1 MKHSPLLHA
10 LSLTA
15 ALGLASATAAAQTP
29 DAATPVAARVAT
41 VATAAA
47 VPVAA
52 PAPARRVEDVAVSD
66 EPADGTLVR
75 MGRSELVIRAP
86 MELVVRQMTDYA
98 HYHEFMPH
106 VRESRVVRR
115 NRGATDVYMQVP
127 LGGSL
132 GVIWALLRLDS
143 RRTPE
148 RFTLDGQAVDS
159 NMDRFETHTVIE
171 RVPGDPSATRL
182 TFRMLAL
189 PRLPFPSSVFTREM
203 RDATRTITQ
212 NLRARVERAAALEPV
227 RTAAAPTA
235 PTPLN
240 ATSQR

>member
-1 MKHSPLLHA
+1 MKNPPAFAFAFAVA
-10 LSLTA
+10 LA
-15 ALGLASATAAAQTP
+15 AGGALAQTP
-29 DAATPVAARVAT
+29 SPAAPAAPTVNPVAPAPAT
-41 VATAAA
+41 VAT
-47 VPVAA
+47 PPAA
-52 PAPARRVEDVAVSD
+52 PAPAPSPAEIAVSD

-75 MGRSELVIRAP
+75 MGRSDVVIRAP
-86 MELVVRQMTDYA
+86 FDLVVRQMTDFA
-98 HYHEFMPH
+98 HYNEFMPH

-132 GVIWALLRLDS
+132 GVIWALLRLDA
-143 RRTPE
+143 RRAPG

-171 RVPGDPSATRL
+171 RVADDPGATRL

-203 RDATRTITQ
+203 RGATRTIAD

-227 RTAAAPTA
+227 RVAATPAAPT
-235 PTPLN
+235 PPN
-240 ATSQR
+240 ATSAR